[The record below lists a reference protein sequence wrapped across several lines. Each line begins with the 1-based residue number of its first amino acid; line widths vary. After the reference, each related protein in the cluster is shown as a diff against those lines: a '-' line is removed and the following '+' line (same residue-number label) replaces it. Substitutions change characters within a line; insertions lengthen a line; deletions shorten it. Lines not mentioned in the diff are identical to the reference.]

1 MKKRNGWKEKAGKIA
16 QILPF
21 YLLAALMVIMCVFYF
36 HMRKRESQV
45 LQKVQD
51 AEEYSSYYMMIT
63 NDDSLPFWQNVYAGA
78 LEEAQKAD
86 AYIEMPGLNLE
97 TDYDKRDLMK
107 IAIDSKVDG
116 IIVEAD
122 ESAMMTEL
130 IREAED
136 NGIPVVTVLEDNTQA
151 GRQSYVSI
159 SYYNLGREYGN
170 QLCDIIREKQVK
182 GYGSR
187 QNVMVLLDA
196 ERADTSQSILLA
208 SMQEVIDGE
217 GFGDLVQIEAVPV
230 QSGSAFAAEEA
241 IRDIFMT
248 RDTLP
253 DVMICLNEQNT
264 TCAYQA
270 VVDYNKV
277 GDIEIVGYYESDMIR
292 SAIRKDIIYSSVTFD
307 TKQMGRYCVDAL
319 TEYQES
325 GYANE
330 YFAVDISL
338 LDAQTLGEG
347 GADDVQE
354 TD

>member
-1 MKKRNGWKEKAGKIA
+1 
-16 QILPF
+16 
-21 YLLAALMVIMCVFYF
+21 
-36 HMRKRESQV
+36 
-45 LQKVQD
+45 
-51 AEEYSSYYMMIT
+51 
-63 NDDSLPFWQNVYAGA
+63 
-78 LEEAQKAD
+78 
-86 AYIEMPGLNLE
+86 
-97 TDYDKRDLMK
+97 MK

-264 TCAYQA
+264 TCVYQA

-292 SAIRKDIIYSSVTFD
+292 SAIRKDIIHSSVTLD

-347 GADDVQE
+347 GADDAQE

>member
-122 ESAMMTEL
+122 ESAMMTDL

-208 SMQEVIDGE
+208 SMQEVIDG
-217 GFGDLVQIEAVPV
+217 
-230 QSGSAFAAEEA
+230 
-241 IRDIFMT
+241 
-248 RDTLP
+248 LP

-264 TCAYQA
+264 TCVYQA

-292 SAIRKDIIYSSVTFD
+292 SAIRKDIIHSSVTLD

-347 GADDVQE
+347 GADDAQE

>member
-122 ESAMMTEL
+122 ESAMMTDL

-170 QLCDIIREKQVK
+170 QLCNIIREKQVK

-253 DVMICLNEQNT
+253 DVMICLNKIRPAFIRRLSIIT
-264 TCAYQA
+264 RL
-270 VVDYNKV
+270 
-277 GDIEIVGYYESDMIR
+277 GILRSWDITNPI
-292 SAIRKDIIYSSVTFD
+292 
-307 TKQMGRYCVDAL
+307 
-319 TEYQES
+319 
-325 GYANE
+325 
-330 YFAVDISL
+330 
-338 LDAQTLGEG
+338 
-347 GADDVQE
+347 
-354 TD
+354 